1 MANSGFDRDDRVD
14 RSRGYDIP
22 TEPFDRSSGAP
33 VDRGFSPV
41 RSPYTDR
48 PLMGGD
54 AYHSYGS
61 REPASVTADT
71 QSGNNVTIYSP
82 KSYADVQ
89 TMIDLLRR
97 KQSVIVNLD
106 GIESSSA
113 QRILDFMS
121 GAAYAIGGSMRRV
134 KDMHSTFLITPQ
146 GTGITDTDDRTR

>member
-14 RSRGYDIP
+14 RPRGYDIP
-22 TEPFDRSSGAP
+22 SEPFDRSGGTP
-33 VDRGFSPV
+33 VDRGFPPV
-41 RSPYTDR
+41 RTPYTDR
-48 PLMGGD
+48 APIGGD
-54 AYHSYGS
+54 AYSTFGS
-61 REPASVTADT
+61 REPASVADG
-71 QSGNNVTIYSP
+71 QGGNNVTIYSP

-106 GIESSSA
+106 GIESASA

-146 GTGITDTDDRTR
+146 GTGITDTDDRSR